1 MVSWA
6 EGKGPQKTNCA
17 QLWGRVGYSEKN
29 APSPFPIVSKGE
41 ALKSAEGPEW
51 GVDMVSWAEGKG
63 PQKTNCA
70 QLWGR
75 VGYSEKNAPSP
86 LPTVSKGEALESG
99 AVRVG

>member
-1 MVSWA
+1 VSKGEALKSAEGPEWGVDMVSWA

-51 GVDMVSWAEGKG
+51 GVGMVSWAGH
-63 PQKTNCA
+63 
-70 QLWGR
+70 R
-75 VGYSEKNAPSP
+75 
-86 LPTVSKGEALESG
+86 KGEGPSKNQLFSTLG
-99 AVRVG
+99 